1 MLYKFK
7 LKNREF
13 KYVTM
18 DEEGYKFLSEDP
30 ILKEMPILDNL
41 REHSTSG
48 AAVFQKWYR
57 DVANKPYQETIYVH
71 KILAEKFMSPRPSP
85 QHRYVVHLNG
95 DRLDN
100 RLENLIWC
108 TRSELNRYCRYES
121 ESGYRGVR
129 KEKDKFRAL
138 IYIDGKP
145 THIGMYDTAEEA
157 AQAYNVAAIEHGLIK
172 REVNIIKK
180 PSSKNKTVVAEKVKK
195 KAKK

>member
-13 KYVTM
+13 KYVTL
-18 DEEGYKFLSEDP
+18 DEDGYKFLTEDP
-30 ILKEMPILDNL
+30 ILKDMPILENI

-48 AAVFQKWYR
+48 AGVFQKWYR
-57 DVANKPYQETIYVH
+57 DVANNTYLETIYIH
-71 KILAEKFMSPRPSP
+71 KILAEKFLAPRPSA

-108 TRSELNRYCRYES
+108 TRSELNRYSKYES
-121 ESGYRGVR
+121 KSGYRGVT
-129 KEKDKFRAL
+129 KEGDKFRAM
-138 IYIDGKP
+138 IYIDGKA
-145 THIGMYDTAEEA
+145 TLIGKYDTAVEA
-157 AQAYNVAAIEHGLIK
+157 AQAYNEVALEHGLIK
-172 REVNIIKK
+172 REVNIINK
-180 PSSKNKTVVAEKVKK
+180 PSSKNKAIDKEKVQK